1 MRLRTLI
8 VVAAGLL
15 LAVGAVP
22 AQAGI
27 TVDLLTVT
35 PSSGGFLWTFQATF
49 TSADRLSPLGSVP
62 APGINP
68 KDDTRS
74 IKDYTTIY
82 DFGGFT
88 GRVVLPNQTQ
98 WNFANYALGSTPA
111 DVIPID
117 SPAFPNITVF
127 RIPESGPLCCGII
140 GPGSFQFGIESVF
153 GIRGLTGSFTSENTK
168 NAPGDPTDGTG
179 VSSVGSVESPFQL
192 AAVPEPGTLL
202 LVGSGLFVLG
212 IYRRRKA

>member
-1 MRLRTLI
+1 MRLRTLS

-15 LAVGAVP
+15 LAVSAVP
-22 AQAGI
+22 AHAGI

-49 TSADRLSPLGSVP
+49 TSADRLSPLGNVP
-62 APGINP
+62 AAGINP

-74 IKDYTTIY
+74 IKDYVTIY

-88 GRVVLPNQTQ
+88 GRVVLPSATQ
-98 WNFANYALGSTPA
+98 WNFASYALGSTPA
-111 DVIPID
+111 DVIPND
-117 SPAFPNITVF
+117 LAAFPNITVY
-127 RIPESGPLCCGII
+127 RIPDQPPNCCGIV
-140 GPGSFQFGIESVF
+140 GPGSFQFGIESRF
-153 GIRGLTGSFTSENTK
+153 GTRGLIGSFAAENTK
-168 NAPGDPTDGTG
+168 NVPGDATDGTG

-192 AAVPEPGTLL
+192 QSVPEPGTLL

-212 IYRRRKA
+212 IYRRKRS

>member
-15 LAVGAVP
+15 LAAGAVP
-22 AQAGI
+22 AQAGV
-27 TVDLLTVT
+27 TVDLLSVT
-35 PSSGGFLWTFQATF
+35 TSSGGFLWTFQATF
-49 TSADRLSPLGSVP
+49 TSSDRLSPIGSVP

-68 KDDTRS
+68 QDDTRS
-74 IKDYTTIY
+74 IKDYVTIY

-88 GRVVLPNQTQ
+88 GRVVLPNLTQ

-111 DVIPID
+111 DVIPTD
-117 SPAFPNITVF
+117 SAAFPNITVY
-127 RIPESGPLCCGII
+127 RIPEQPPNCCGIV

-153 GIRGLTGSFTSENTK
+153 GTRGISGSFSSNTTK
-168 NAPGDPTDGTG
+168 NVPGDPTDGSG

-192 AAVPEPGTLL
+192 QAVPEPGTLL
-202 LVGSGLFVLG
+202 LVGSGLFALG
-212 IYRRRKA
+212 IYRRKRS

>member
-15 LAVGAVP
+15 LAAGAVP
-22 AQAGI
+22 AHAGV
-27 TVDLLTVT
+27 TVDLVSVT
-35 PSSGGFLWTFQATF
+35 PSSGGFLWTFQASF
-49 TSADRLSPLGSVP
+49 TSIDRLSPLGSVP

-68 KDDTRS
+68 PDNTRS
-74 IKDYTTIY
+74 IEDYVTIY

-88 GRVVLPNQTQ
+88 GRVVLPNTTQ
-98 WNFANYALGSTPA
+98 WNNISYNLGSTPA

-117 SPAFPNITVF
+117 SAAFPNITIY
-127 RIPESGPLCCGII
+127 RIPELPPNCCGIA
-140 GPGSFQFGIESVF
+140 GPGAFQFGIESQF
-153 GIRGLTGSFTSENTK
+153 GTRGLTGSFSSNTTK
-168 NAPGDPTDGTG
+168 NVPGDPTDGSS

-192 AAVPEPGTLL
+192 QTVPEPGTLL

-212 IYRRRKA
+212 IYRRKRS